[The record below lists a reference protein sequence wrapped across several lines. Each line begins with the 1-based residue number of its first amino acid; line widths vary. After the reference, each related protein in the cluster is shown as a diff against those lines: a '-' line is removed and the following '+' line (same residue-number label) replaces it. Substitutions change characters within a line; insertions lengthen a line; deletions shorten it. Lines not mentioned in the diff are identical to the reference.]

1 MAEYHIEPLS
11 YRSKVRATWENVIIV
26 RSLKRDVLRENVE
39 SFMCS
44 INGLHWRVC
53 IWLLSLFE
61 SIAAAKKNQ
70 RGSCFVS
77 KINLS
82 IRKSS
87 SMWLKQNHLH
97 MCMQTHDFSWRWR
110 LMIFEKTV
118 LHYPEL
124 LMDALLN
131 VFQQW
136 PNITSNLCHIDRRWG
151 QREKLCSLSAR

>member
-39 SFMCS
+39 SFMCP
-44 INGLHWRVC
+44 INGLHWHVC

-110 LMIFEKTV
+110 LMVFGMFSKVCRRLCLEWRWKSRPWDYETPAPVFFYYKT
-118 LHYPEL
+118 
-124 LMDALLN
+124 
-131 VFQQW
+131 
-136 PNITSNLCHIDRRWG
+136 IS
-151 QREKLCSLSAR
+151 